1 MPFGLFRLHQ
11 DSCNYSTTK
20 TLSFLSLPVSL
31 AEPHDASLLV
41 SMLLPTL
48 PTILLCLCGSLVVN
62 PATHRLMACPCSP
75 PNAGLTIA

>member
-1 MPFGLFRLHQ
+1 
-11 DSCNYSTTK
+11 
-20 TLSFLSLPVSL
+20 
-31 AEPHDASLLV
+31 
-41 SMLLPTL
+41 MLLPTL